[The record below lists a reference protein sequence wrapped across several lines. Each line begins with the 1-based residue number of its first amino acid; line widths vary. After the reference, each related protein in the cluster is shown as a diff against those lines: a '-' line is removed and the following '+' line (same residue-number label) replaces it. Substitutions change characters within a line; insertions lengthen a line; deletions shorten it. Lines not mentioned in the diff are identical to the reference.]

1 MRKYNEI
8 LDNIEFSDK
17 VYITGH
23 KGIDLDAFGSMLG
36 VYSIAKYLNKV
47 AKLYL
52 EEEIEELCVNRAL
65 TGLHRRNFDLDYI
78 NEYDELDITQN
89 SLLIIVDVN
98 KSKLI
103 PSFEKIKL
111 FKNIIIIDHHIDVED
126 KEINSKIKYIDNKS
140 SSVCEMLTFFIKE
153 NEIKIEPYIATIMLG
168 GIIIDTNSFTSK
180 TSSKTH
186 LAASLLYDLG
196 ADSQLVN
203 YLLKMDIKEYKEI
216 NKVIDNVKIIKKI
229 FAIVYIEDTICDKEL
244 LSKVSEALLT
254 FNEIE
259 AAFTIGNIENDL
271 VGISA
276 RSLGYINVNDKM
288 VQLGGGGHK
297 FDAAAQI
304 KNKSIQEV
312 YDEMLKIL

>member
-8 LDNIEFSDK
+8 LDSIEFSDK

-36 VYSIAKYLNKV
+36 VYSVCKFLKKEV
-47 AKLYL
+47 KLFL

-78 NEYDELDITQN
+78 NEYDEMEINDN

-98 KSKLI
+98 KSTLI
-103 PSFEKIKL
+103 PSFESVKL
-111 FKNIIIIDHHIDVED
+111 FKNIIIIDHHIDVND
-126 KEINSKIKYIDNKS
+126 SNIKHRIKYIDNKA

-153 NEIKIEPYIATIMLG
+153 NQIKIEPYISTIMLG

-186 LAASLLYDLG
+186 LAASLLYDFG

-203 YLLKMDIKEYKEI
+203 YLLKMDINEYKEI

-229 FAIVYIEDTICDKEL
+229 FAIVYIEDRICDKEL

-259 AAFTIGNIENDL
+259 AAFTIGNIDDDI

-288 VQLGGGGHK
+288 SLLGGGGHK
-297 FDAAAQI
+297 FDAATQI
-304 KNKSIQEV
+304 KGKSIQEV
-312 YDEMLKIL
+312 YDEMLEIL